1 MPPSFLPAIN
11 ASLNALAGV
20 LLVIGLILIKRKH
33 IQAHKRCMLTAFG
46 VSCVFLLLY
55 LTDKVIKRGIHT
67 QFNAEGV
74 VQKLY
79 YAMLISHVLL
89 AMTVP
94 VLAIWLIRL
103 ALAERFD
110 KHRRLAR
117 IPGGS
122 SCGFNRYGRVPGEWE
137 TPGKNRIGE

>member
-33 IQAHKRCMLTAFG
+33 IAAHKRCMLTAFG

-55 LTDKVIKRGIHT
+55 ITDKVIKRGAHT
-67 QFNAEGV
+67 PFNAEGI

-89 AMTVP
+89 AISVP

-117 IPGGS
+117 IAWPIWMYVSVTGVLIYIMLYHLNSPG
-122 SCGFNRYGRVPGEWE
+122 P
-137 TPGKNRIGE
+137 